1 MMYDLNN
8 PLHRESFKVRA
19 NALVKKGCIVE
30 MTEKKP
36 TRSDNQN
43 RYLHAALGYVA
54 LEFGET
60 LDYVKET
67 YFKKLCNHDLFVVE
81 KDDKRTGRKEIELR
95 STADLDTGEMTTA
108 IVRFRNWTA
117 SEGCYI
123 PSPDE
128 HRMVQLME
136 MELERNKMYLR

>member
-36 TRSDNQN
+36 QRSNNQN
-43 RYLHAALGYVA
+43 RYLHAAIGFVA
-54 LEFGET
+54 LEWGET
-60 LDYVKET
+60 IDYVKEV
-67 YFKKLCNHDLFVVE
+67 YFKKTCNRDLFYILDFDE
-81 KDDKRTGRKEIELR
+81 RTGDIEDRVR

-108 IVRFRNWTA
+108 IERFRNWCA
-117 SEGCYI
+117 DKGCYI

>member
-1 MMYDLNN
+1 MEQGDIKLGLLSNFN
-8 PLHRESFKVRA
+8 LPEDE
-19 NALVKKGCIVE
+19 VE
-30 MTEKKP
+30 DP
-36 TRSDNQN
+36 FFD
-43 RYLHAALGYVA
+43 
-54 LEFGET
+54 
-60 LDYVKET
+60 
-67 YFKKLCNHDLFVVE
+67 DLFVVE

-108 IVRFRNWTA
+108 IERFRNWTA